1 MEKIKENFAKKVGC
15 LIWIV
20 GTIGGLVCGGVFPTI
35 NLDARYSWEMTSYN
49 WGLAIGCVVSS
60 LVIGAL
66 FVCLGNIQESIDK
79 NSYCLNRL
87 IDELQK

>member
-1 MEKIKENFAKKVGC
+1 MEKNFATKVGY
-15 LIWIV
+15 L
-20 GTIGGLVCGGVFPTI
+20 IGGLGTVGGFICGSVFPTI
-35 NLDARYSWEMTSYN
+35 NLSAKYSWEMTSYN

-60 LVIGAL
+60 LIAGAL

-87 IDELQK
+87 IDELNK